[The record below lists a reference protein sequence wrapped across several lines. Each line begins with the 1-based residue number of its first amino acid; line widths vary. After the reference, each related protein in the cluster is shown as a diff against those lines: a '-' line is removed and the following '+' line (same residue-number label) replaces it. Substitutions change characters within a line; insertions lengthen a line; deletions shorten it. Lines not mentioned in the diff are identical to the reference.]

1 MANTEETSTA
11 TIDWE
16 RKYAEDMEKKDE
28 ELKNYRL
35 PE

>member
-1 MANTEETSTA
+1 MENPEETSCA
-11 TIDWE
+11 VVDWE

-35 PE
+35 VE